1 MRDPRAMNS
10 RHSSNPGRALSR
22 IGMALALLMA
32 GAGSAQAQSLQ
43 ELYDAARAFD
53 AQFLSARALADS
65 AQYKAAQADALARP
79 SLGLGVTAKRDETD
93 PPNIGRVGA
102 STLSA
107 GLQGKY
113 ALYNPGNKLTIA
125 QAQLG
130 LTVAQADLESAEQDL
145 IVRVAQAYFD
155 VLGAQDVLGTARASK
170 AMISEQ
176 LASAKRNFEVG
187 TQTITDTREAQARYD
202 LALATEIAAENDLRI
217 KSVTLDQLV
226 GRNGVTPKPLAV
238 PVALPAVTPLTVD
251 PWVAQAEEMH
261 PLIRKARIG
270 LDVAKLEIG
279 KARAAD
285 GVTVDLNGTLG
296 AQDARGS
303 GAQLKGTTGTASL
316 GVTLSLPLYTGGA
329 TQNRIKETLALEEKS
344 RNDLDYAR
352 RAVSEGTKRA
362 FFGVQSLTAQ
372 VKALEAA
379 ESSSKLALEAT
390 QLGYKVGVRVNLDVL
405 NAQTQLFN
413 TQQNL
418 AKARYDVVMTSLKLR
433 QASGQLK
440 PEDVSAVNQLLA
452 K

>member
-1 MRDPRAMNS
+1 MRDPRAINS

-93 PPNIGRVGA
+93 PPKIGRVGA

-440 PEDVSAVNQLLA
+440 PDDVSAVNQLLA